1 MTITARAARALSR
14 IATKAAAASNRVDH
28 PIAAAAGA
36 ATPASPLG
44 SRSASMFFDAFP
56 RFYGTSDTAASRGRL
71 NMRYEAI
78 IGENRDLLAGKRV
91 LDIASHDG
99 RWSLAA
105 LSAGAAEV
113 VGIEARPE
121 LVEAAKDN
129 LAHYGIAEDRYRF
142 VVGDVHD
149 VLAGADIEV
158 DVVMCLGFLYHTLRY
173 NELLH
178 GIRRTGAG
186 AIIID
191 TQARDMM
198 GRHAS
203 VHLFQERVHRQS
215 AAVSDRL
222 SREGAVLSGRPN
234 LAAIATMLDSY
245 GYRIDRLSDWA
256 GLVRDNPHLG
266 LCGDYARFARITVRC
281 VATEPEQLRRAVK
294 TGKRQIEAER
304 DLNLAG

>member
-1 MTITARAARALSR
+1 MTVTARASRLLSR
-14 IATKAAAASNRVDH
+14 IAARAAGTGSDHPVAAAA
-28 PIAAAAGA
+28 AA
-36 ATPASPLG
+36 PASPLG

-56 RFYGTSDTAASRGRL
+56 RFYGTSSTAASRGRL
-71 NMRYEAI
+71 NLRYEAI
-78 IGENRDLLAGKRV
+78 IAENRDLLAGARV

-121 LVEAAKDN
+121 LVASANDN
-129 LAHYGIAEDRYRF
+129 LSHYGIAADRYRF
-142 VVGDVHD
+142 LVGDVHD
-149 VLAGADIEV
+149 VLAREDLEV

-178 GIRRTGAG
+178 GIRRTGAR

-191 TQARDMM
+191 TQSRDMM
-198 GRHAS
+198 NRHAS
-203 VHLFQERVHRQS
+203 VHLFQERVQRQS

-245 GYRIDRLSDWA
+245 GYRVDRLSDWA

-266 LCGDYARFARITVRC
+266 RCRDYARRARVTVRC
-281 VATEPEQLRRAVK
+281 VDVRDAL
-294 TGKRQIEAER
+294 AER
-304 DLNLAG
+304 NAAAGLFAVLKSA